1 MSSVILKRIYNIS
14 IYVIG
19 TCVLLAATFAT
30 LVRVLLPDVGMYRS
44 EVEAWVSNYMELPVV
59 IHSIKAD
66 CIMPR
71 RHRFVLHGIKTVV
84 CPQFTVSTL
93 HEYDY

>member
-1 MSSVILKRIYNIS
+1 MSSSILKRIYNIS

-19 TCVLLAATFAT
+19 TCVLLAATFTT

-66 CIMPR
+66 WDGWTPR
-71 RHRFVLHGIKTVV
+71 L
-84 CPQFTVSTL
+84 
-93 HEYDY
+93 